1 MIAVRSKVP
10 IALVGLALASFGLGF
25 AYRHEVDARKQAL
38 RAQLDAFEAERGV
51 LLERLDR
58 VERELDR
65 AWQRVRIANEQL
77 DRQRALRELEVLR
90 VQHSAAGCHL
100 PRASRVHI
108 SNECKENP
116 LTCID

>member
-25 AYRHEVDARKQAL
+25 GYRYEVDARKQAL
-38 RAQLDAFEAERGV
+38 RAQLDAFDAERRV

-58 VERELDR
+58 VERELDD
-65 AWQRVRIANEQL
+65 AWQRVRITS
-77 DRQRALRELEVLR
+77 DRLEHERALRELEVLR
-90 VQHSAAGCHL
+90 THDHATGCGL
-100 PRASRVHI
+100 RASRIHI

-116 LTCID
+116 LTCK